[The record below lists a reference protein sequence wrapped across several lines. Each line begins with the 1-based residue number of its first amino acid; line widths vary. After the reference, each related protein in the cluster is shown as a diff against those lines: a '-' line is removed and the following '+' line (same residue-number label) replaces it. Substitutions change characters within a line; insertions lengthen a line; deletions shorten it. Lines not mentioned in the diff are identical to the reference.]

1 MMIGDALSDAF
12 AEKIVFAQAAA
23 LKRGALAI
31 WTVYDR
37 PSDYPEGFIA
47 RLHEFADGE
56 SNPTGTTMTG
66 TLEQMQAWFERAGLA
81 KISRSPEDEPQIV
94 EVWL

>member
-1 MMIGDALSDAF
+1 MNDAF

-31 WTVYDR
+31 WTVYDQ
-37 PSDYPEGFIA
+37 PTDYPVGYIA
-47 RLHEFADGE
+47 RLHEVADGK
-56 SNPTGTTMTG
+56 PKATGMTLVG
-66 TLEQMQAWFERAGLA
+66 TLEEMRTWFERAGLA
-81 KISRSPEDEPQIV
+81 KIARSPGDEPQIV